1 MATTAWFADTISSF
15 CAEYEI
21 VCPYRYCVAH
31 CFNFIELRCSI
42 ISRCIGVRH
51 TPVLCC
57 AIVVAV
63 DKQLCYCLQCLVSTA
78 PVTHQAATYHP
89 RADITSTSYHQS
101 LLLLCVILHCCHSH
115 LGCRHICQRNELEL
129 HLVRGCQFNKEPSHA
144 TYTQVDTSQYEVMC
158 PNAVLGCDVSCSR
171 KDLQAH
177 LEGACKF
184 CGPGPK
190 EAMAERARDLQV

>member
-1 MATTAWFADTISSF
+1 MMYTCIM
-15 CAEYEI
+15 
-21 VCPYRYCVAH
+21 RYC
-31 CFNFIELRCSI
+31 CDS
-42 ISRCIGVRH
+42 SRRAAG
-51 TPVLCC
+51 
-57 AIVVAV
+57 
-63 DKQLCYCLQCLVSTA
+63 LQCLNSTA
-78 PVTHQAATYHP
+78 PVTQQAATYHP
-89 RADITSTSYHQS
+89 RADITSTSYNQS
-101 LLLLCVILHCCHSH
+101 LLLLCVILHCCLSH

-129 HLVRGCQFNKEPSHA
+129 HLVRGCQFNKEPSQA

-190 EAMAERARDLQV
+190 EAMAERARDLQVRWRVTLQCILHTLNCGRLIQVDCSSTATQMLVCAESCCYCIERAV